1 MHPGKRHKKPETEP
15 SMARA
20 PGKNRRSFEG
30 LPPGGIPPGL
40 PEALLRHRFPI
51 LAILCLLT
59 LAGICGI
66 LHLRAD
72 FSFETLFLSDDEEAE
87 FYRAFK
93 ERFEESSRDIIVIL
107 QGEDL
112 FLPEGLALV
121 RRLTDALEKIH
132 GIEKV
137 VSILNA
143 PFIQATAEGIVI
155 EALAERL
162 PEDPE
167 GVQAL
172 RDKALGNRLFRR
184 WLISEDGT
192 TLALF
197 GRLAP
202 FVQTEKEKSPVVE
215 QVQSVTGSIV
225 GSRFP
230 VAYSGIPT
238 IQKEYTNRGLRDLQ
252 GFILLS
258 ACIVCVFLYLS
269 FRSAAGVCLPQA
281 TVSVSVVLLLGL
293 MSLCGEEINLINN
306 VVPSLLLVY
315 GIADSIH
322 LIHRYYEELGRGGSR
337 KEALIA
343 TIRTMAA
350 ACFMT
355 SFTTAVGFLSLT
367 TATIHVVKTFGLFAG
382 VGILLAFSV
391 TILLLPILLSL
402 GPGSEPRARVRAGEG
417 MIARILLAV
426 GVLNE
431 KHPRLLI
438 GAGVLLLLASLL
450 LSNRLGIEAHLFEEL
465 AEDDPMVQA
474 NRILEDK
481 LAGIITFEIQVG
493 AGEPEGA
500 LDPGFLTRLD
510 RLEAFVASQPWI
522 RKSLSVADILKE
534 MHQAM
539 HGGDPAFYRVPESR
553 ELAAQ
558 YLLLYEA
565 SGNQQDIDV
574 LLTPDRSHA
583 RIVNQGIDMGSRNY
597 FELKARTE
605 ARAAELFLP
614 PASFRVTGRS
624 LLAMRAV
631 DNVIRDMLMS
641 LLTAFLVICA
651 AVSLLFRSWKVGLI
665 SMVPNVIPL
674 VMTMGFMGIAGIAL
688 RTSTL
693 IIFSVSLGIAV
704 DDTIH
709 YLTRFREELFRTG
722 DYTGSMH
729 RALQSAGR
737 AILLTTL
744 IMIAGFAV
752 FLSSDFK
759 ASRDFGLL
767 ASMTL
772 GAALLGSLLF
782 LPASI
787 NLIKPWGG
795 EIRAAR
801 PGERPAPGA

>member
-1 MHPGKRHKKPETEP
+1 
-15 SMARA
+15 MARSH
-20 PGKNRRSFEG
+20 GNNRRSLQG
-30 LPPGGIPPGL
+30 LLPAGIPTGL

-51 LAILCLLT
+51 LAILCALT
-59 LAGICGI
+59 LAGFYGI

-72 FSFETLFLSDDEEAE
+72 FSFEMVFLSDDEEAE
-87 FYRAFK
+87 FYRTFK
-93 ERFEESSRDIIVIL
+93 ERFEESSRDIVVIL
-107 QGEDL
+107 RGEDL
-112 FLPEGLALV
+112 FRPEGLSLV
-121 RRLTDALEKIH
+121 RGLADALEQID
-132 GIEKV
+132 GVEKV

-143 PFIQATAEGIVI
+143 PLIQATDEGIVI
-155 EALAERL
+155 GALAEQP
-162 PEDPE
+162 PEDAAD
-167 GVQAL
+167 VQAL
-172 RDKALGNRLFRR
+172 REKALGNRLFRR

-192 TLALF
+192 VLALF
-197 GRLAP
+197 ARLAP

-215 QVQSVTGSIV
+215 EVQSVTESIV
-225 GSRFP
+225 GPRFP

-258 ACIVCVFLYLS
+258 ACIVCVFLYIS
-269 FRSAAGVCLPQA
+269 FRSAAGVYLPQA
-281 TVSVSVVLLLGL
+281 TVGVSVVLLLGL
-293 MSLCGEEINLINN
+293 MSLCGEKINLINN

-343 TIRTMAA
+343 TIRTMGA

-355 SFTTAVGFLSLT
+355 SFTTAVGFFSLT
-367 TATIHVVKTFGLFAG
+367 TATIHVVKTFGMFAG

-402 GPGSEPRARVRAGEG
+402 HPRPERRGKTWAGQG
-417 MIARILLAV
+417 LIARFLLRV

-431 KHPRLLI
+431 RHPRALV
-438 GAGVLLLLASLL
+438 GGGVVLLLASLP
-450 LSNRLGIEAHLFEEL
+450 LSNRLGIEAYLFEEL

-474 NRILEDK
+474 NRIVEEK
-481 LAGIITFEIQVG
+481 LAGILTYEIQVG

-500 LDPGFLTRLD
+500 LDPGFLARVD
-510 RLEAFVASQPWI
+510 RLEAFVSSQPWI
-522 RKSLSVADILKE
+522 RKSLSVVDILKE

-553 ELAAQ
+553 ELVAQ

-574 LLTPDRSHA
+574 LLTPDRSHV
-583 RIVNQGIDMGSRNY
+583 RIVSQGIDMGSRNY
-597 FELKARTE
+597 FELKAKTE
-605 ARAAELFLP
+605 ASAAEIFLP

-624 LLAMRAV
+624 LLAMRAI
-631 DNVIRDMLMS
+631 DNVIRDMLVS
-641 LLTAFLVICA
+641 LFSAFLVICV
-651 AVSLLFRSWKVGLI
+651 AVSLMFRSWRVGLI

-674 VMTMGFMGIAGIAL
+674 VMTMGFMGLAGITL

-693 IIFSVSLGIAV
+693 IIFSISLGIAV

-709 YLTRFREELFRTG
+709 YITRFREELLRTG

-729 RALQSAGR
+729 RTLQSAGR
-737 AILLTTL
+737 AIVLTTL
-744 IMIAGFAV
+744 TMIAGFVV

-759 ASRDFGLL
+759 ASQDFGLL

-782 LPASI
+782 LPASL
-787 NLIKPWGG
+787 NLVKPWGSQTQASPH
-795 EIRAAR
+795 E
-801 PGERPAPGA
+801 ERPASGA